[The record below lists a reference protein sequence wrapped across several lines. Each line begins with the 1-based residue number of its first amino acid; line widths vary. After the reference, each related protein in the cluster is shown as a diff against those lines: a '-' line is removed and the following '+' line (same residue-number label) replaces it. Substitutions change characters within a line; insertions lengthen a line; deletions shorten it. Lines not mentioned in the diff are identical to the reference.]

1 MRVGASRRAATAV
14 IDAVPGSPEHPRCR
28 PSAEE
33 RAVLIPPALNG
44 PVGVLVD
51 VLRKLPFG
59 SRLVTTALVGVLANS
74 TEPRPRPFTLAADY
88 TTWVSLTD
96 RGFTGRHL
104 PVAEPRP
111 LPTEAQVL
119 DLFRR
124 PAGRAR
130 PSTDTTVLFM
140 LFAQWFTDSFLRTD
154 RADMRRNTSTQEIDF
169 CQIYG
174 LGESR
179 TRLLRAMEG
188 GRLASQRI
196 GDQEFPPFLLR
207 RSPDGGYAVRPEFQG
222 LHDEAW
228 LLDVLLA
235 DVADRQKDLFFA
247 VGLEHGNS
255 TIGSTALD
263 VLFLREHNRVADL
276 LAAEYAAGRTR
287 PAWPRDLSPE
297 DLDERLFQTTR
308 MILTVLLLKL
318 VVEEYIRHIAPHDPP
333 LKVRPGTADAKRWN
347 RSNWIAVEFN
357 LLYRWHMLVPD
368 TVTTDEGEVPAKEF
382 LRDNNE
388 VVVSRGIEWVLAQ
401 ASRSRA
407 SRIGLFNTP
416 DFLVERKRPEHPAVE
431 ERSIAL
437 MRSAR
442 LQSYNAY
449 RRCFGMKPAAS
460 FAEVTTDPEVRQ
472 RLEDLY
478 GDVDAL
484 EWYVGIFAEDHPED
498 QMMGELLTAMVG
510 YDAFTQALTNPLLSG
525 RVFNE
530 ATFTRAGLHV
540 IAGTHT
546 LQQILARNIDRPSDA
561 VARFTYGPERGRRPR
576 R

>member
-1 MRVGASRRAATAV
+1 M
-14 IDAVPGSPEHPRCR
+14 
-28 PSAEE
+28 
-33 RAVLIPPALNG
+33 LIPPALNG
-44 PVGVLVD
+44 PVAVLTD

-59 SRLVTTALVGVLANS
+59 SRFVTGALVGLLANS

-104 PVAEPRP
+104 PAAPPRP
-111 LPTEAQVL
+111 LPTEAEVL
-119 DLFRR
+119 NLFRR
-124 PAGRAR
+124 PDGRAR
-130 PSTDTTVLFM
+130 PSTDTTVLFL

-154 RADMRRNTSTQEIDF
+154 RADPRRNTSTQEIDF

-174 LGESR
+174 LSESR
-179 TRLLRAMEG
+179 TRLLRAMEN
-188 GRLASQRI
+188 GRLASQQI
-196 GDQEFPPFLLR
+196 DGQEFPPFLLER
-207 RSPDGGYAVRPEFQG
+207 TPGGGYAVRPQFKG

-228 LLDVLLA
+228 LLDVLLG

-255 TIGSTALD
+255 TIGSTAFD
-263 VLFLREHNRVADL
+263 VLFLREHNRIAGL
-276 LAAEYAAGRTR
+276 LAGEYAAGRTR
-287 PAWPRDLSPE
+287 PAWPRDMSAE

-308 MILTVLLLKL
+308 MIMIVLLLTL
-318 VVEEYIRHIAPHDPP
+318 VVEEYIRHIAPHDLP
-333 LKVRPGTADAKRWN
+333 LKVRPGTADRKRWN

-368 TVTTDEGEVPAKEF
+368 TVTTDDGEVPAKEF

-388 VVVSRGIEWVLAQ
+388 AVVDRGIAWVIAQ
-401 ASRSRA
+401 CSRSRA

-449 RRCFGMKPAAS
+449 RRCFGMKPASS
-460 FAEVTTDPEVRQ
+460 FAEVTGDPEVRR

-478 GDVDAL
+478 GDIEAL
-484 EWYVGIFAEDHPED
+484 EWYVGIFAEDHPDD

-510 YDAFTQALTNPLLSG
+510 HDAFTQALTNPLLSG
-525 RVFNE
+525 RVFTE
-530 ATFTRAGLHV
+530 ATFTRAGLRV
-540 IAGTHT
+540 ISGTRT

-561 VARFTYGPERGRRPR
+561 VARFTYGPDGHRRPR
-576 R
+576 P